1 VLAGVG
7 LVQYLP
13 TMWQY
18 IVAILVIIIVLC
30 IKASIRP
37 SNFPPG
43 PPCFAFAGSLPYL
56 DVRNLTNS
64 FKKLSQKHGDIFS
77 IFIGQTPV
85 VVLNSYE
92 LIKEA
97 FSKTE
102 FAGRPGNFSGTF
114 FQKGKTGITTTE
126 GKHWNIQREFLA
138 SHLLSLTSGKGY
150 KGFEEVIM
158 DEVSDLKMELGK
170 RKNEPVAVSY
180 KVNVAVMNIL
190 WNLACGR
197 KLHAQQQEFQT
208 VVECIDKVTQFMSRA
223 AIFSFMPILTKILPE
238 SITNIERGRY
248 YRNRFHD
255 ISEKW
260 IREHRQEYRGNRT
273 GDLQDAYLEKVNMG
287 EDTFTEQGLSAILRE
302 LFVIGSESES
312 VMLRWAIRILS
323 CNKHV
328 QKEVQEELD
337 RVCGPGVDVT
347 WDKKDQLPY
356 TMAVMK
362 EIQRFADI
370 APTGLL
376 HKTIVETQISGYSL
390 PTNTLVL
397 ANFSACHRNPK
408 FWPDPD
414 VFNPENFLDN
424 GKLIIDK
431 EGFLPYGVGPR
442 VCPGA
447 ELADMQLFL
456 MIANILTVYTLD
468 LPDGDVGD
476 TGTQFEAGTSVLR
489 NPKPYRVIFRLRD

>member
-1 VLAGVG
+1 MRCAGLIMWTGVL
-7 LVQYLP
+7 
-13 TMWQY
+13 
-18 IVAILVIIIVLC
+18 VAILVVIIALC

-43 PPCFAFAGSLPYL
+43 PPCIAWAGSLPYL

-64 FKKLSQKHGDIFS
+64 FKKLSQKYGVIFS
-77 IFIGQTPV
+77 IFIGSRPV

-97 FSKTE
+97 FARPE

-126 GKHWNIQREFLA
+126 GKHWTVQRQFLA

-150 KGFEEVIM
+150 KAFEEVVM
-158 DEVSDLKMELGK
+158 DEVSDLKMEFGK
-170 RKNEPVAVSY
+170 RKNEPMAVSY
-180 KVNVAVMNIL
+180 KINVAIMNVL

-248 YRNRFHD
+248 YRNRFHE

-273 GDLQDAYLEKVNMG
+273 GDLQDAYLEEVNKG
-287 EDTFTEQGLSAILRE
+287 EDTFTEQGLAAILRE
-302 LFVIGSESES
+302 IFVIGSESES
-312 VMLRWAIRILS
+312 VMMRWAIRILS
-323 CNKHV
+323 CNR
-328 QKEVQEELD
+328 EVQTKVQAELD
-337 RVCGPGVDVT
+337 AVCGPGCDVT
-347 WDKKDQLPY
+347 WDKKEQLPY
-356 TMAVMK
+356 TMAVMR

-370 APTGLL
+370 APTGLV
-376 HKTIVETQISGYSL
+376 HKTCCETTISGYSL
-390 PTNTLVL
+390 PANTLVL
-397 ANFSACHRNPK
+397 ANFSACHRSPK
-408 FWPDPD
+408 FWTEPD
-414 VFNPENFLDN
+414 VFDPANFLAED
-424 GKLIIDK
+424 GKLVTDK
-431 EGFLPYGVGPR
+431 PGFLPYGVGPR

-447 ELADMQLFL
+447 ELADMQMFLFL
-456 MIANILTVYTLD
+456 ANILTVYTLA
-468 LPDGDVGD
+468 LPEGDDGEI
-476 TGTQFEAGTSVLR
+476 GTQFEAGTAVLR
-489 NPKPYRVIFRLRD
+489 NPKPYRVIFKLRD

>member
-1 VLAGVG
+1 MWTVL
-7 LVQYLP
+7 
-13 TMWQY
+13 
-18 IVAILVIIIVLC
+18 VAILVVIIALC

-43 PPCFAFAGSLPYL
+43 PPCFAVAGSLPYL

-64 FKKLSQKHGDIFS
+64 FKKLSLKYGDIFS

-92 LIKEA
+92 LIKDA
-97 FSKTE
+97 FSRSE
-102 FAGRPGNFSGTF
+102 FSGRPGNFSGTF

-126 GKHWNIQREFLA
+126 GKHWTVQREFLA
-138 SHLLSLTSGKGY
+138 SHLKSLTSGKGY

-170 RKNEPVAVSY
+170 RKNEPMAVSH
-180 KVNVAVMNIL
+180 KVHVAIMNIL

-208 VVECIDKVTQFMSRA
+208 VVECIDKVTQFMSMA

-248 YRNRFHD
+248 YRNRFHE

-273 GDLQDAYLEKVNMG
+273 GDLQDAYLEKVNKG
-287 EDTFTEQGLSAILRE
+287 EDTYTEQGLSAILRE

-312 VMLRWAIRILS
+312 VMMRWAIRILS
-323 CNKHV
+323 CNK
-328 QKEVQEELD
+328 EVQLKVQQELD
-337 RVCGPGVDVT
+337 KVCGPGVDVT

-356 TMAVMK
+356 TMAVIK

-376 HKTIVETQISGYSL
+376 HKTVCETTISGYSL
-390 PTNTLVL
+390 PANTLVL

-408 FWPDPD
+408 HFSDPD
-414 VFNPENFLDN
+414 RFNPENFLED
-424 GKLIIDK
+424 GKLITDK
-431 EGFLPYGVGPR
+431 EGFLPYGIGPR
-442 VCPGA
+442 ICPGA

-456 MIANILTVYTLD
+456 MMSNLMTVYSLAM
-468 LPDGDVGD
+468 PEGDTGE

-489 NPKPYRVIFRLRD
+489 NPKPYRVIFKLRD

>member
-1 VLAGVG
+1 
-7 LVQYLP
+7 
-13 TMWQY
+13 MWTVV
-18 IVAILVIIIVLC
+18 VAIFVILVVLC

-43 PPCFAFAGSLPYL
+43 PPCLAFAGSLPFVE
-56 DVRNLTNS
+56 VRNLTNS
-64 FKKLSQKHGDIFS
+64 FKKLSQKYGDIFS
-77 IFIGQTPV
+77 IYVGRTPV
-85 VVLNSYE
+85 VVLNSFD

-97 FSKTE
+97 FSRQE
-102 FAGRPGNFSGTF
+102 FVGRPGNFSGTF

-126 GKHWNIQREFLA
+126 GKHWTVQRLFLA
-138 SHLLSLTSGKGY
+138 THLASLTSGKGY
-150 KGFEEVIM
+150 KGFEEVII
-158 DEVSDLKMELGK
+158 DEVSDLKLELGK

-180 KVNVAVMNIL
+180 KVNVAIMNIL

-208 VVECIDKVTQFMSRA
+208 VVECIDKVTQFMSMA

-238 SITNIERGRY
+238 SVTNIERGRY
-248 YRNRFHD
+248 YRNRFHE

-287 EDTFTEQGLSAILRE
+287 EDTFTEQGLAAILRE

-312 VMLRWAIRILS
+312 VMVRWALRILS
-323 CNKHV
+323 VNKKV
-328 QKEVQEELD
+328 QATLQKELD
-337 RVCGPGVDVT
+337 TVCGPGVDVT
-347 WDKKDQLPY
+347 WDKRDSLPY
-356 TMAVMK
+356 TMAVLK

-376 HKTIVETQISGYSL
+376 HKTVCETQISGYSL
-390 PTNTLVL
+390 PPNTLVL
-397 ANFSACHRNPK
+397 ANFSACHRSPK
-408 FWPDPD
+408 YWPEPD
-414 VFNPENFLDN
+414 VFNPDNFMAD
-424 GKLIIDK
+424 GKLVRDK
-431 EGFLPYGVGPR
+431 EGFLPYGIGPR

-456 MIANILTVYTLD
+456 MLTNILAVYSLEMPPGD
-468 LPDGDVGD
+468 DGEI
-476 TGTQFEAGTSVLR
+476 GTQFEAGTSVLR
-489 NPKPYRVIFRLRD
+489 NPKPYRVIFKLRD